1 MIATAWLARLRDY
14 RPGRLA
20 KGSAYALIGLASRT
34 LVQVTLFILLARAFG
49 AEQFGIYAAAIA
61 IGSLL
66 APVALLG
73 SGPRLVRDTA
83 RDPDAYPD
91 RLAEALMAWVW
102 TAPLIALAVI
112 AVTAGLDLTAS
123 WAFIILAE
131 AAFGVLVNLL
141 SQCWQAHDRIGIM
154 AGLLLGLVVSRLTV
168 ALGLLLF
175 GALELKT
182 YAPGSLLVS
191 ALYAGAGFA
200 LTWKRLGPPRWRAAT
215 LAGAFRTGRV
225 FMAIAL
231 AQSVRAE
238 LNKPLLLGMV
248 GAPATG
254 AFAAAQRA
262 TDAATLPVQAFITAA
277 TPRIHR
283 AGGGRRQLWK
293 LLPVPV
299 VGTLAICAAVWVL
312 APWLSWA
319 LGPSYE
325 PAAKA
330 ARLLAAMPLITL
342 LRMSAATALIGAGRQ
357 QRLMNIHF
365 VVATLSITCTLALVP
380 AFGLEGAIGALYITE
395 GVGVVAAWWAFLQ
408 NPIRSRIRSPR
419 QATDSHPDA

>member
-1 MIATAWLARLRDY
+1 MITTEWLVRLRDY
-14 RPGRLA
+14 RPGRLV
-20 KGSAYALIGLASRT
+20 KGSAYALIGLAVRT
-34 LVQVTLFILLARAFG
+34 LAQVALFILLARAFG
-49 AEQFGIYAAAIA
+49 AEHFGIYAAAIA
-61 IGSLL
+61 IGTLL
-66 APVALLG
+66 SPVALLG

-91 RLAEALMAWVW
+91 RLAEALVAWIW

-123 WAFIILAE
+123 WTFIILAE
-131 AAFGVLVNLL
+131 AAFGALVNLL
-141 SQCWQAHDRIGIM
+141 CQCWQSHDRIGIM
-154 AGLLLGLVVSRLTV
+154 AGVLLGLVVSRLTV

-175 GALELKT
+175 GALELEI
-182 YAPGSLLVS
+182 YARASLLVS

-215 LAGAFRTGRV
+215 LAGAFRAGRV

-231 AQSVRAE
+231 TQSMRTE

-254 AFAAAQRA
+254 VFAAAQRA

-277 TPRIHR
+277 APRVHR
-283 AGGGRRQLWK
+283 AGGSRQQLWK

-299 VGTLAICAAVWVL
+299 VGTLGICAAVWGL

-330 ARLLAAMPLITL
+330 ARLLAAMPLIILFGT
-342 LRMSAATALIGAGRQ
+342 AAAAALIGAGRQ
-357 QRLMNIHF
+357 HRLMQIN
-365 VVATLSITCTLALVP
+365 VAVALLSVALLLILVP
-380 AFGLEGAIGALYITE
+380 IFGMEGAILALYGAEVT
-395 GVGVVAAWWAFLQ
+395 GTVLALRALPNSGT
-408 NPIRSRIRSPR
+408 P
-419 QATDSHPDA
+419 